1 MKPIAIVGALL
12 LVFGLV
18 ALAYQGLTYTSRDTV
33 IDLGPLKA
41 TTERQH
47 TIPLPPIVGGAAV
60 AAGVVLLIVG
70 GRKKS

>member
-18 ALAYQGLTYTSRDTV
+18 ALAYQGLTYTTKETV
-33 IDLGPLKA
+33 LDIGPLKA
-41 TTERQH
+41 TADREHR
-47 TIPLPPIVGGAAV
+47 IPLPPIVGGAAV

-70 GRKKS
+70 SRKSS